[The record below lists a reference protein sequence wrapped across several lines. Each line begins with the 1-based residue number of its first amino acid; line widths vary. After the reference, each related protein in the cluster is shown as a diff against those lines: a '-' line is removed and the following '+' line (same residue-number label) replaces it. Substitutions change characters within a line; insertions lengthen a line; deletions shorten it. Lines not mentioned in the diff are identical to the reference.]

1 MFDNELFDL
10 RLVNKKTG
18 IEDKVKYIGKY
29 EVVLESG
36 VIATYAGLNKYYK
49 SIKSDV
55 AVETI

>member
-1 MFDNELFDL
+1 MFNNELFDL
-10 RLVNKKTG
+10 RLVNKKTN

-29 EVVLESG
+29 QVILESG

-55 AVETI
+55 VIEAI